1 MMVVVFPRDWCSVG
15 GMKNVDRQFGTVL
28 VAMLL
33 SLPVSAESELLIPN
47 AEQLEAATISY
58 DFDWRHAKIN
68 MEHDDLEYGL
78 RLNKGEFSIGQS
90 DGDWKTTFDIPDQ
103 QIKLEWGF

>member
-1 MMVVVFPRDWCSVG
+1 
-15 GMKNVDRQFGTVL
+15 
-28 VAMLL
+28 
-33 SLPVSAESELLIPN
+33 
-47 AEQLEAATISY
+47 
-58 DFDWRHAKIN
+58 